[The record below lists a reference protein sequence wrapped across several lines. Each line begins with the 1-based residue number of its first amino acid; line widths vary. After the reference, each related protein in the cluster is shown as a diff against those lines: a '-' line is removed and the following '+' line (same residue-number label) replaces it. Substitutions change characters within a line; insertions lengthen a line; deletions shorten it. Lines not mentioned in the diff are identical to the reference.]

1 MPLTEEELLIQK
13 MDVIDQM
20 PDEELATP
28 EGIDKLLG
36 WLYTMYHLPGATEQ
50 EQKEWLYH
58 MRGLYSLK
66 SRLLSSS

>member
-28 EGIDKLLG
+28 EGIDKLLD
-36 WLYTMYHLPGATEQ
+36 WLYTMYHLPSATEQ
-50 EQKEWLYH
+50 EQQEWLYH

-66 SRLLSSS
+66 TRLGV

>member
-28 EGIDKLLG
+28 EGIDKLLD

-50 EQKEWLYH
+50 EQQEWLYH

-66 SRLLSSS
+66 SSLSSS